1 MLRIVHLEDETGDAQ
16 LVQDILAADGIECE
30 LKHVKTEAEFRAALH
45 QEGIDVVLA
54 DYNLPSFDGLTALN
68 ITRERDPE
76 LPFIFVSGTLGEEIA
91 IEALKIGATDYV
103 LKQRLSRLVPAV
115 RRALREAEEIAERK
129 RAEEAT
135 RESQRQLARERER
148 LQLVLDFTN
157 TVAANLELQQIFQET
172 SASLRRAMRC
182 DSVSIFL
189 PDAEGK
195 TLHAIAVDQPAAEL
209 FSNEADEYPIK
220 GTALGKAFLEG
231 KAMVGII
238 DATSSEAYPGATALG
253 RYSSCAL
260 PLIRK
265 NQVLGVLALGRRAEE
280 PFEDEEVDLLSQ
292 LAKQLAFA
300 LENALTYGQTTALKN
315 KLAQEKLYLE
325 EEIRGHMDFQEI
337 IGTSPS
343 LLNVL
348 KQVETVAPTDSTVLI
363 LGETGTGKEL
373 IARALHNHS
382 RRKDRTFVK
391 LNCAAIPTGLLE
403 SELFGHE
410 KGSFTGAIAQRIGRL
425 ELADQGTL
433 FLDEIGDI
441 SLELQSKLLRAL
453 QEREFERL
461 GSSKTRKVDVR
472 LIAATN
478 RDLQKM
484 VSDGQFRSDLYYR
497 LNVFPIR
504 IPPLRERTHDIPLLV
519 RHFTQKNARRM
530 EKNIDSIPSNVIKKL
545 EQWQWPGNIREL
557 ENFIERAVILTQG
570 TVLNVPISELAETL
584 PNFTEDVDSDEIIQ
598 ALKESKGQVGG
609 PSGAAARL
617 GMKRTTLV
625 MRMKKLGIRPG
636 HWS

>member
-1 MLRIVHLEDETGDAQ
+1 
-16 LVQDILAADGIECE
+16 
-30 LKHVKTEAEFRAALH
+30 
-45 QEGIDVVLA
+45 
-54 DYNLPSFDGLTALN
+54 
-68 ITRERDPE
+68 
-76 LPFIFVSGTLGEEIA
+76 
-91 IEALKIGATDYV
+91 
-103 LKQRLSRLVPAV
+103 
-115 RRALREAEEIAERK
+115 LREAEEIAERK

-135 RESQRQLARERER
+135 RESQKQLARERER

-195 TLHAIAVDQPAAEL
+195 TLRAIALDQPAAEL

-238 DATSSEAYPGATALG
+238 DATSSEAYPGATASD

-265 NQVLGVLALGRRAEE
+265 DQVLGVLALGRRSEE

-300 LENALTYGQTTALKN
+300 LENALTYEQTTALKN

-325 EEIRGHMDFQEI
+325 AEIRGHMDFQEI
-337 IGTSPS
+337 VGTSPS

-348 KQVETVAPTDSTVLI
+348 KQVDTVATTDSTVLI

-373 IARALHNHS
+373 IARAVHNHS

-391 LNCAAIPTGLLE
+391 LNCGAIPTGLLE

-519 RHFTQKNARRM
+519 RHFSQKYSRRM
-530 EKNIDSIPSNVIKKL
+530 EKNIDSIPSNVIKQL

-609 PSGAAARL
+609 PNGAATRL

-625 MRMKKLGIRPG
+625 MRMKKLGINPRQ
-636 HWS
+636 WS